1 MEKQNTPNKKRL
13 NKIQKLKKIDNF
25 CESMLDFI
33 IMKPIELIGKIFSKL
48 ENFIS
53 IMSIII
59 SFSTVLLGI
68 RTIMLNI
75 MGYTTIQLFESIFCV
90 IMGIILSIMSI
101 QSRISILI
109 KKES

>member
-1 MEKQNTPNKKRL
+1 MKKQNTSNEKRL
-13 NKIQKLKKIDNF
+13 DKIQRLKKINNF
-25 CESMLDFI
+25 CESILDFM

-59 SFSTVLLGI
+59 SFSAVLLGI